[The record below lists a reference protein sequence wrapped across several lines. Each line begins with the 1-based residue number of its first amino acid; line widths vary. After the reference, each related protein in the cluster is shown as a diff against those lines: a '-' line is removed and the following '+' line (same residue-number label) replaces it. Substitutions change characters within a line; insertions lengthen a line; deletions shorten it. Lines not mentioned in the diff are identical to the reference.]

1 MSHDFV
7 WNIPLRQR
15 RDNLRVL
22 SIQHFTRRLVRKET
36 HLLAYARCRV
46 VITIDDAI
54 FIKQPALDCSI
65 VDLRK

>member
-15 RDNLRVL
+15 RDNLRML
-22 SIQHFTRRLVRKET
+22 SIQHFTRRLVRMET
-36 HLLAYARCRV
+36 YLL
-46 VITIDDAI
+46 TIDDAI
-54 FIKQPALDCSI
+54 FIKQPALDCYI